1 MIPIKTDAARRRYPQ
16 LNHDLT
22 GEDLTAISDKGAV
35 YFGPKIGPPS
45 VSLLRQI

>member
-22 GEDLTAISDKGAV
+22 AEDLTVISNEA
-35 YFGPKIGPPS
+35 PS
-45 VSLLRQI
+45 ILAPRHG